1 MTQFSNKFKKP
12 CFWPISG
19 AKKIFLEN
27 LALSHTTPY
36 GFLASCQNLGRTDRP
51 YFTGPF
57 RLPPE
62 VQKVLLNFNPLQPGC
77 CLFIPPENFKPHVL
91 RGYKW
96 AVPSCKELKHLL
108 NNISTRMNNIQMQTR
123 LNIFL
128 RWIFSPNL
136 NLKPMVMAIIFTRLS
151 KSPLLTHFKP
161 MLLFYTPWSIRYKDS
176 VFQLSQNLLE
186 LHLKCIRT

>member
-1 MTQFSNKFKKP
+1 MAHFWGKKNFPGKSGSVTHNSIWVSSIMPKFRKDGQTLFYSTLP
-12 CFWPISG
+12 ATAG
-19 AKKIFLEN
+19 
-27 LALSHTTPY
+27 
-36 GFLASCQNLGRTDRP
+36 
-51 YFTGPF
+51 GPK
-57 RLPPE
+57 
-62 VQKVLLNFNPLQPGC
+62 KVLLNFNPLQPGC

-161 MLLFYTPWSIRYKDS
+161 MLLFCTPWSIRYKDS

-186 LHLKCIRT
+186 LHLKCIQT